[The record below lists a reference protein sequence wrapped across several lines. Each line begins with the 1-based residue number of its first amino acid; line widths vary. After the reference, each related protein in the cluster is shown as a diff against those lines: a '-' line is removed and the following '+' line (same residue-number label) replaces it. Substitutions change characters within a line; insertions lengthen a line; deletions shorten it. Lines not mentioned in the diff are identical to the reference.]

1 MKTAEFL
8 IRVNNM
14 SYINDLNY
22 SDMEKRVYRLS
33 FSLKIIVLLF
43 IVFPFAIVHL
53 IADNKVA
60 PMENG
65 IFRDNIRTVQFFRQ
79 GWEFSLPVIELGT
92 DQRIVLK
99 FDELSDGVT
108 NFSYTIT
115 HCDADWYQSRIGLA
129 EYMEG
134 FAENPV
140 NDFASSANTTVK
152 FTNYQLTLP
161 NDQVRILV
169 SGNYLLSVFD
179 EGDRNTPVITRR
191 FYVLE
196 PTTDIKGE
204 VKKSTFEGY
213 KGRDQEVD
221 FTVDYSKISI
231 QDPRTEL
238 KVVLMQNTRTDNCL
252 VDLKPSFVKD
262 NQVGYG
268 FDHEY
273 IFPGGNEFRNFDA
286 KNLQTNGSGVAN
298 TEYKDALY
306 QVNLRTDHVRR
317 SADYLTESDLNGR
330 YLIKNDNTTDA
341 DLESDYIL
349 VHFSLEMVEPLGG
362 GHVYVFGSL
371 SNWLCLPANKMTW
384 NYELKRYEAALTLKQ
399 GFYDYQYV
407 YIQNG
412 DNKVDDTMLE
422 GSHVET
428 ENDYQVFVYQRGF
441 SSRYDKLIGYKNI
454 NSVKR

>member
-1 MKTAEFL
+1 
-8 IRVNNM
+8 
-14 SYINDLNY
+14 
-22 SDMEKRVYRLS
+22 MEKRVHR
-33 FSLKIIVLLF
+33 FNFTLKIIGSLL
-43 IVFPFAIVHL
+43 ITLSPFATSCAF
-53 IADNKVA
+53 ADNRA
-60 PMENG
+60 MPMTNG
-65 IFRDNIRTVQFFRQ
+65 ISRDNIRTVQFFRQ

-108 NFSYTIT
+108 NFFYTIT
-115 HCDADWYQSRIGLA
+115 HCDAEWYQSRIMQS

-140 NDFASSANTTVK
+140 NDFASSANTTVR
-152 FTNYQLTLP
+152 FTNYQLVLP
-161 NDQVRILV
+161 NDQVRLLV
-169 SGNYLLSVFD
+169 SGNYMLSVFD
-179 EGDRNTPVITRR
+179 EGNRNVPVITRK

-196 PTTDIKGE
+196 PTTEIQGE

-221 FTVDYSKISI
+221 FTVDYSKMDI

-252 VDLKPSFVKD
+252 VNLKPSFVRN

-286 KNLQTNGSGVAN
+286 KNLQTNGSGVTN
-298 TEYKDALY
+298 TEYKNALY
-306 QVNLRTDHVRR
+306 QVNLRPDHLRR
-317 SADYLTESDLNGR
+317 LGDYLTESDLNGR

-349 VHFSLEMVEPLGG
+349 VRFSLEMAEPLLGG
-362 GHVYVFGSL
+362 NVYVFGGL

-384 NYELKRYEAALTLKQ
+384 NYELKRYEVSLMLKQ
-399 GFYDYQYV
+399 GFYDYQYAF
-407 YIQNG
+407 IQNG
-412 DNKVDDTMLE
+412 DNRIDETVLE

-428 ENDYQVFVYQRGF
+428 ENDYQVFVYHHGF
-441 SSRYDKLIGYKNI
+441 SSRYDKLIGYRTI
-454 NSVKR
+454 NSVNK